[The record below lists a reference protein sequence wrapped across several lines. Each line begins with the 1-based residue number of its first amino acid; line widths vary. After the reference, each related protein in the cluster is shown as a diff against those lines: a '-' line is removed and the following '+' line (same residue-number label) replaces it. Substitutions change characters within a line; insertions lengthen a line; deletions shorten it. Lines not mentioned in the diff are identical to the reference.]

1 MRTVLILLVA
11 LMATACGA
19 PSSSNGATIVVTTT
33 VLGDFVRQ
41 IAGDAVTV
49 GVLMPVGADPHEF
62 EASAQQVAAMEKATL
77 VVANGLGLEEGMTSV
92 LDAVESDGVPV
103 LKVGELEAPRDF
115 SDGSPDPHVWFDP
128 VRMADAANAVAA
140 KLAEVAPGATDWT
153 ARGQAYAQEI
163 QSTEEAMRGLFDQI
177 PVDRRKLVTGH
188 MAFGYLADRF
198 GFSIVGVVIPGGG
211 TMGAPSAGDLA
222 ALARTIIDEDVP
234 AIFTETT
241 ESPTLADA
249 LAKEVGR
256 DVKVVSLYTG
266 SLGAPGSGAD
276 SYLGLLLTDAQ
287 TIAHALEEN

>member
-1 MRTVLILLVA
+1 MRIVLILSVA
-11 LMATACGA
+11 LVATACGA
-19 PSSSNGATIVVTTT
+19 PASSDGSAIVVTTT

-41 IAGDAVTV
+41 IAGDGVTV
-49 GVLMPVGADPHEF
+49 EVLMPIGADPHEF
-62 EASAQQVAAMEKATL
+62 EASARQVAAMEKATL

-103 LKVGELEAPRDF
+103 LKVGELETPRHF
-115 SDGSPDPHVWFDP
+115 SDGTPDPHVWFDP
-128 VRMADAANAVAA
+128 VRMANAATAVAA
-140 KLAEVAPGATDWT
+140 KLAEVAPDAADWT

-163 QSTEEAMRGLFDQI
+163 RATEETMRSLFDQI

-222 ALARTIIDEDVP
+222 SLAQTIVDENVP
-234 AIFTETT
+234 VIFTEST
-241 ESPTLADA
+241 ESPTLADT
-249 LAKEVGR
+249 LAREVGR

-276 SYLGLLLTDAQ
+276 TYLGLLLTDAR
-287 TIAHALEEN
+287 TITDALK